1 MVLSTKIITFD
12 YEWNERRSQKEGSQ
26 KRYRKKRET
35 ENEAKRG
42 NSAERFH
49 FSTPPQLTDI
59 CMHNELGPGG
69 RKRVRF
75 VELLLLCCCTGAWK
89 LHSSLLLKGTSVVS
103 LRRLAVVTM
112 YCMDNAEKL
121 CTGYN
126 IIVLSTCV
134 HTVMAYC
141 TYCIQHVS

>member
-1 MVLSTKIITFD
+1 VVLSTKIITFD

-75 VELLLLCCCTGAWK
+75 VELLLLGCCTGAWK
-89 LHSSLLLKGTSVVS
+89 LHSSL
-103 LRRLAVVTM
+103 AVATM

-126 IIVLSTCV
+126 VIVLSTLV
-134 HTVMAYC
+134 NTVTVRTVFNMSADC
-141 TYCIQHVS
+141 SESFPPSIINQ